1 MSHIAMHQPTQQI
14 RVGNIISTSSP
25 AMERR
30 KVKRLKSWKKCCAQ
44 HKHDEQQSMPQTG
57 VSVNSRI
64 DMVFTAYCESHY
76 PCLVQLNDNLAED
89 LYQETAVIVLELLR
103 QLDLG
108 TVPNQGKIYEQAES
122 YLDRWVE
129 SQIRQNAAYACS
141 CEEMERVEEEMEYN
155 NSDTS
160 PFGNVDMSA
169 YMDY

>member
-1 MSHIAMHQPTQQI
+1 MSHKAMHQPTPQI
-14 RVGNIISTSSP
+14 RVGNTISMSSHT
-25 AMERR
+25 MERR

-44 HKHDEQQSMPQTG
+44 HKHDVQQSMPQTG

-64 DMVFTAYCESHY
+64 DMVFTTYCESHY

-103 QLDLG
+103 QLDFG

-122 YLDRWVE
+122 YLDHWVE
-129 SQIRQNAAYACS
+129 SQIQQNAAYVCN
-141 CEEMERVEEEMEYN
+141 CEEMERIEEEMEYN

-160 PFGNVDMSA
+160 PFGNANMST
-169 YMDY
+169 YTDY

>member
-14 RVGNIISTSSP
+14 RVGNIISMSSP

-44 HKHDEQQSMPQTG
+44 HKHDEQQSKPQTG

-108 TVPNQGKIYEQAES
+108 IIPNQGKIYEQAES

-155 NSDTS
+155 NSDTR

-169 YMDY
+169 YTDY

>member
-1 MSHIAMHQPTQQI
+1 
-14 RVGNIISTSSP
+14 
-25 AMERR
+25 
-30 KVKRLKSWKKCCAQ
+30 
-44 HKHDEQQSMPQTG
+44 MPQTG

-64 DMVFTAYCESHY
+64 DMVFTTYCESHY

-122 YLDRWVE
+122 YLDHWVE

-141 CEEMERVEEEMEYN
+141 CEEMERAEEELEYN

-160 PFGNVDMSA
+160 PFGNADMSA
-169 YMDY
+169 YTEY

>member
-1 MSHIAMHQPTQQI
+1 MSHKAMHRPTQQI
-14 RVGNIISTSSP
+14 RVGSIIPMSSH

-44 HKHDEQQSMPQTG
+44 HKHDEQQSIPQTG

-64 DMVFTAYCESHY
+64 DMVFTTYCESHY

-122 YLDRWVE
+122 YLDHWVE

-160 PFGNVDMSA
+160 PFGNADMST
-169 YMDY
+169 YTNY

>member
-1 MSHIAMHQPTQQI
+1 MSHKAMHQLTQQI
-14 RVGNIISTSSP
+14 RVGNIISMSSP

-44 HKHDEQQSMPQTG
+44 HKHDVQQPMPQTG

-122 YLDRWVE
+122 YLDHWVE

-141 CEEMERVEEEMEYN
+141 CEEMERAEEEMEYN

-160 PFGNVDMSA
+160 PFGNADMSA
-169 YMDY
+169 YTDY

>member
-1 MSHIAMHQPTQQI
+1 MSHKAMHQPTQQI
-14 RVGNIISTSSP
+14 RVGNIISTSSH

-44 HKHDEQQSMPQTG
+44 HKHDTQQSTPQTG

-64 DMVFTAYCESHY
+64 DMVFTTYCESHY

-108 TVPNQGKIYEQAES
+108 IIPNQGKIYEQAES

>member
-1 MSHIAMHQPTQQI
+1 MSHKAMHQLTQQI
-14 RVGNIISTSSP
+14 RVGNIISMSSP

-44 HKHDEQQSMPQTG
+44 HKHDVQQPMPQTG

-122 YLDRWVE
+122 YLDHWVE

-160 PFGNVDMSA
+160 PFGNADMSA
-169 YMDY
+169 YTDY

>member
-14 RVGNIISTSSP
+14 RVGNIISMSSP

-44 HKHDEQQSMPQTG
+44 HKHDAQQSMPQTG

-64 DMVFTAYCESHY
+64 DIVFTAYCESHY

-108 TVPNQGKIYEQAES
+108 TIPNQGKIYEQAES
-122 YLDRWVE
+122 YLDHWVE

>member
-14 RVGNIISTSSP
+14 RVGNIISTSSH

-44 HKHDEQQSMPQTG
+44 HKHDEQQSIPQTG

-64 DMVFTAYCESHY
+64 DMVFTTYCESHY

-108 TVPNQGKIYEQAES
+108 TIPNQGKIYEQAES

>member
-1 MSHIAMHQPTQQI
+1 MSHIAMHQLTQQI
-14 RVGNIISTSSP
+14 HVGNIISMSSH

-108 TVPNQGKIYEQAES
+108 TIPNQGKIYEQAES
-122 YLDRWVE
+122 YLDHWVE

-141 CEEMERVEEEMEYN
+141 CEEMERVEEEMEYS

-160 PFGNVDMSA
+160 PFGNADMSA
-169 YMDY
+169 YTDY

>member
-1 MSHIAMHQPTQQI
+1 MSHKAMHRPTQQI
-14 RVGNIISTSSP
+14 RVGSIIPMSSH

-30 KVKRLKSWKKCCAQ
+30 KVKRLISWKKCCDQ
-44 HKHDEQQSMPQTG
+44 HKHDEQQSIPQTG

-64 DMVFTAYCESHY
+64 DMVFTTYCESHY
-76 PCLVQLNDNLAED
+76 PCLIQLNDNLAED

-122 YLDRWVE
+122 YLDHWVE

-160 PFGNVDMSA
+160 PFGNADMST
-169 YMDY
+169 YTNY

>member
-1 MSHIAMHQPTQQI
+1 MSHKAMHRPTQQI
-14 RVGNIISTSSP
+14 RVGSIIPMSSH

-44 HKHDEQQSMPQTG
+44 HKHDEQQSIPQTG

-64 DMVFTAYCESHY
+64 DMVFTTYCESHY
-76 PCLVQLNDNLAED
+76 PCLIQLNDNLAED

-122 YLDRWVE
+122 YLDHWVE

-160 PFGNVDMSA
+160 PFGNADMSA
-169 YMDY
+169 YTNY

>member
-14 RVGNIISTSSP
+14 RVGNIISTSSH

-44 HKHDEQQSMPQTG
+44 HKHDEQQSIPQTG

-76 PCLVQLNDNLAED
+76 SCLVQLNDNLAED

-108 TVPNQGKIYEQAES
+108 TIPNQGKIYEQAES

>member
-1 MSHIAMHQPTQQI
+1 MSHNAMHQPTQQI
-14 RVGNIISTSSP
+14 RVGNIISKSSP

-64 DMVFTAYCESHY
+64 DMVFTTYCESHY

-108 TVPNQGKIYEQAES
+108 TIPNQGKIYEQAES

-141 CEEMERVEEEMEYN
+141 CEEMERAEEELEYN

-160 PFGNVDMSA
+160 PFGNADMSA
-169 YMDY
+169 YTEY

>member
-14 RVGNIISTSSP
+14 RVGNIISTSSH

-44 HKHDEQQSMPQTG
+44 HKHDAQQSMPQTG

-64 DMVFTAYCESHY
+64 DIVFTAYCESHY

-108 TVPNQGKIYEQAES
+108 AVPNQGKIYEQAET
-122 YLDRWVE
+122 YLDHWVE

>member
-14 RVGNIISTSSP
+14 RVGNIISTSSH

-44 HKHDEQQSMPQTG
+44 HKHDEQQSIPQTG

-64 DMVFTAYCESHY
+64 DMVFTSYCESHY

-108 TVPNQGKIYEQAES
+108 AVPNQGKIYEQAES

>member
-1 MSHIAMHQPTQQI
+1 MSHIAMHQPTQRI
-14 RVGNIISTSSP
+14 RVGNIISMSSH
-25 AMERR
+25 AMERQ

-44 HKHDEQQSMPQTG
+44 HKHDEQPSIPQTG

-76 PCLVQLNDNLAED
+76 PCLIQLNDNLAED

-122 YLDRWVE
+122 YLDHWVE

>member
-1 MSHIAMHQPTQQI
+1 MSHIAMHQPTQHI
-14 RVGNIISTSSP
+14 RVGNIISMSSP

-30 KVKRLKSWKKCCAQ
+30 KVKRLKSWKKWCAQ
-44 HKHDEQQSMPQTG
+44 HKHNVQQFIPQTG

-122 YLDRWVE
+122 YLDHWVE

>member
-1 MSHIAMHQPTQQI
+1 MSHIAMHQPTHRI
-14 RVGNIISTSSP
+14 RVGNILSNSDTTT
-25 AMERR
+25 ERR

-44 HKHDEQQSMPQTG
+44 HKHDVQQSMPQTG

-64 DMVFTAYCESHY
+64 DMVFTTYCESHY

-103 QLDLG
+103 QLEHG
-108 TVPNQGKIYEQAES
+108 TIPNQGKIYEQAES
-122 YLDRWVE
+122 YLDHWVE
-129 SQIRQNAAYACS
+129 SQIRQNAEYACS

-169 YMDY
+169 YISY